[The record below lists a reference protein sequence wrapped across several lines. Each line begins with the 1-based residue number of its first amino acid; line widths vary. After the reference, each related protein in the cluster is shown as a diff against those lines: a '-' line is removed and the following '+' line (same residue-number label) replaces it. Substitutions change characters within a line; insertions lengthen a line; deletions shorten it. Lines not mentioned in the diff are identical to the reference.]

1 MGTPQ
6 ASRDFAGTNSGKLYA
21 GSAGEAALG
30 TAEKGFEQSG
40 WKTCPM
46 VTPVGFALGQLN
58 MQLLRLLVAR
68 MAAGVTSW
76 TRIVQLSGIIL
87 APNRDGA

>member
-1 MGTPQ
+1 MWRNPSVQLQ

-46 VTPVGFALGQLN
+46 VTPVGCALGQIKYAAN
-58 MQLLRLLVAR
+58 GCWWREWRLE
-68 MAAGVTSW
+68 
-76 TRIVQLSGIIL
+76 
-87 APNRDGA
+87 